1 MNVLIVP
8 SWYPEGNDE
17 LLGIYHKEFA
27 SAISDYVNTNM
38 LYIYRIGLSYVLKY
52 PFMKKLEIDD
62 LGTYK
67 VYKFK
72 MLDIGKIFP
81 KLQMRLYARKLEKS
95 FKKYLKDNKFPD
107 VIHAEVTLPAGYACA
122 KLGKKYNIPV
132 LVTEHS
138 SNYYQYFKGDN
149 KEFGDYVLSNTLF
162 NS

>member
-38 LYIYRIGLSYVLKY
+38 LYIYRIGLSYVFKY

-81 KLQMRLYARKLEKS
+81 KL
-95 FKKYLKDNKFPD
+95 
-107 VIHAEVTLPAGYACA
+107 
-122 KLGKKYNIPV
+122 
-132 LVTEHS
+132 
-138 SNYYQYFKGDN
+138 
-149 KEFGDYVLSNTLF
+149 
-162 NS
+162 